1 MIGYDKRK
9 FRGRSYSSNGE
20 VDGETLFY
28 YHQDGDLL
36 WGEYAGGLIL
46 SGHIE
51 GTVHDGGPLTFLCHH
66 RNTERACAK
75 ILQGPGRY
83 IDPLWG
89 RPAHSGSPEP
99 DYR

>member
-1 MIGYDKRK
+1 MIDYDKRK
-9 FRGRSYSSNGE
+9 IRGRSHSSNGE

-36 WGEYAGGLIL
+36 WGEYAGGSIL

-51 GTVHDGGPLTFLCHH
+51 GTVHDGGPLTFH
-66 RNTERACAK
+66 TERACAK

>member
-51 GTVHDGGPLTFLCHH
+51 GTVH
-66 RNTERACAK
+66 
-75 ILQGPGRY
+75 
-83 IDPLWG
+83 
-89 RPAHSGSPEP
+89 
-99 DYR
+99 